1 MLRHKIDKQNPIFFS
16 THMDSLISRLDAAK
30 ELMATAEKLYYTDC
44 EESTIVAKAA
54 EAILKRVNEGL
65 KQFLEKRT
73 MSITQYEE
81 LIAGTEPPSYK
92 DGCTCPIGH
101 EPPREE
107 DDTLTITTASAN
119 ARRNFTAW
127 ATSMNLQSGH
137 LLYFG
142 DVPFRLAYDKGRA
155 TLSTQTRAGK
165 TIVGYSASGAIK
177 AYLKSIGSNQTN
189 VDGWKRM
196 SMLTE
201 KGDSHPIGWPEWVL
215 RVWDIQASK
224 FKLIDE

>member
-1 MLRHKIDKQNPIFFS
+1 ME
-16 THMDSLISRLDAAK
+16 SLIARLDAAK
-30 ELMATAEKLYYTDC
+30 ELMATAEKLFHTDC
-44 EESTIVAKAA
+44 EEATIIAKAA
-54 EAILKRVNEGL
+54 ESILKRVNASFT
-65 KQFLEKRT
+65 QFLEKRT
-73 MSITQYEE
+73 LSITEYED
-81 LIAGTEPPSYK
+81 LISGT
-92 DGCTCPIGH
+92 

-107 DDTLTITTASAN
+107 DAYTITSAN

-127 ATSMNLQSGH
+127 ATSLNLQSGH
-137 LLYFG
+137 MLYFG
-142 DVPFRLAYDKGRA
+142 DVPFRLAYSKGRA
-155 TLSTQTRAGK
+155 SLSTQTRAGK

-177 AYLKSIGSNQTN
+177 AYLKSIGSNQAN

-201 KGDSHPIGWPEWVL
+201 KGDSHPIGWPDWVL